1 VKDRGVLDADGYVH
15 HGGRSDD
22 IIISAGWTLSALE
35 IEQALL
41 THPDVREAAVV
52 GVPDERRGH
61 VPLAWIVG
69 RRSDAALAVELQEHV
84 RARLGRH
91 EFPRLVR
98 FVDALPRTP
107 AGKVDRH
114 ALRTRS
120 QETP

>member
-1 VKDRGVLDADGYVH
+1 MDAEGYIH

-22 IIISAGWTLSALE
+22 VIISAGWTLSALE

-41 THPDVREAAVV
+41 AHPEVREAAVI
-52 GVPDERRGH
+52 GVPDERRGQSRWRGSWRAT
-61 VPLAWIVG
+61 PTPRWRA
-69 RRSDAALAVELQEHV
+69 ELQEYV
-84 RARLGRH
+84 RGRLGRH
-91 EFPRLVR
+91 EFPRHVR